1 MNISMILIFFTIALV
16 LWLGVRA
23 QRGKDMNLEQW
34 TVGGRG
40 FGTAIVFLLMAG
52 EIYTTFVFL
61 GGSGYAYG
69 HGGPAYYML
78 GYGSLC
84 FVLSYW
90 MLPPIWRYAQQRKLV
105 SQPDFFAA
113 KYASPALGILVAVV
127 GAVALVPYL
136 VLQLKGLG
144 IIVSVASYSVISSTQ
159 GACIGAFVVTAYVM
173 VSGVHGSA
181 WTSVLK
187 DILVMA
193 VAIFLGVYLPLHY
206 YGGIGAMFEA
216 IEQAKPG
223 FLALPAKGESPVW
236 MVSTILLSTLGFYMW
251 PHMFMASFSAQ
262 GERGLRKNAFVLP
275 VYQLMLLLIF
285 FVGFAAVLQVPG
297 LKGADIDLALFK
309 ISMNTFDPWVVGVIG
324 AAGVLT
330 AIVPGSMILMAAATL
345 LANNIYAP
353 LRAKSSRVR
362 IVSVA
367 RLMAPVV
374 MGVALYFALQGGQT
388 IVALL
393 LMAYSLV
400 TQLFPVL
407 IASLM
412 RNNPVT
418 WIAAFSSIL
427 VGEAAVAFLS
437 LNKLSVAKL
446 LPFLPDPL
454 QDMNV
459 GMIALTLNVATLVVV
474 TALTRSRQG
483 PLGAMRGTELP
494 AGKPVA

>member
-1 MNISMILIFFTIALV
+1 MNISIVLIFFTIALV
-16 LWLGVRA
+16 LWLGLRA

-84 FVLSYW
+84 FILSYW
-90 MLPPIWRYAQQRKLV
+90 LLPPIWRYAQQRKLV

-113 KYASPALGILVAVV
+113 KYDSPALGILVAVV
-127 GAVALVPYL
+127 GAVALIPYL
-136 VLQLKGLG
+136 VLQLRGLG

-159 GACIGAFVVTAYVM
+159 GTVIGALVITAYVM
-173 VSGVHGSA
+173 VSGIHGSA

-187 DILVMA
+187 DILVMG
-193 VAIFLGVYLPLHY
+193 VAIFLGLYLPFHY
-206 YGGIGAMFEA
+206 YGGIGHMFEA

-223 FLALPAKGESPVW
+223 FLALPAKGESAVW

-251 PHMFMASFSAQ
+251 PHMFMASFSAK

-275 VYQLMLLLIF
+275 IYQLMLLFIF

-309 ISMNTFDPWVVGVIG
+309 ISMATFDPWVVGLIG

-345 LANNIYAP
+345 VANNIYGP
-353 LRAKSSRVR
+353 LRARSSQVR
-362 IVSVA
+362 IISVA
-367 RLMAPVV
+367 RLMAPAV
-374 MGVALYFALQGGQT
+374 MGVALWFTLQGGQT

-407 IASLM
+407 LASLL
-412 RNNPVT
+412 RVNPVT
-418 WIAAFSSIL
+418 KVAAFASIL
-427 VGEAAVAFLS
+427 VGEATVAVLS
-437 LNKLSVAKL
+437 LNKLSVATL
-446 LPFLPDPL
+446 FPFLPDAL
-454 QDMNV
+454 KDLNV
-459 GMIALTLNVATLVVV
+459 GMVALTLNVLTLVVV
-474 TALTRSRQG
+474 SALTRAPRHVGPRLQQQQG
-483 PLGAMRGTELP
+483 
-494 AGKPVA
+494 

>member
-297 LKGADIDLALFK
+297 LKGADIDLALAAREVE
-309 ISMNTFDPWVVGVIG
+309 PGAHRERG
-324 AAGVLT
+324 AAHGAGRDGRGAVLR
-330 AIVPGSMILMAAATL
+330 AAGRPDHRGAAAD
-345 LANNIYAP
+345 
-353 LRAKSSRVR
+353 
-362 IVSVA
+362 
-367 RLMAPVV
+367 
-374 MGVALYFALQGGQT
+374 GLQPGD
-388 IVALL
+388 
-393 LMAYSLV
+393 
-400 TQLFPVL
+400 
-407 IASLM
+407 
-412 RNNPVT
+412 
-418 WIAAFSSIL
+418 
-427 VGEAAVAFLS
+427 AAVSGTDREPDAQQPRHPDRRVLQHPGRRGRS
-437 LNKLSVAKL
+437 GLSVAE
-446 LPFLPDPL
+446 
-454 QDMNV
+454 Q
-459 GMIALTLNVATLVVV
+459 ALG
-474 TALTRSRQG
+474 RQ
-483 PLGAMRGTELP
+483 AAAVP
-494 AGKPVA
+494 AGPAAGHERGDDRVDAQRGHAGRRDRAYQVAPGTAGRDARNGAACGEAGRMKVLVHDGIGIRLCAYRLNHAPSVHAFA